1 VVVVKRRLRLLA
13 VLLLALA
20 ASPARLTTAQETRAD
35 GGVGITVYEDPNYG
49 GRSASFRDEVPDLR
63 RFDLNDKISSFSI
76 ARGETWEVCVDI
88 DYGGRCQVVTGAE
101 PDLRRRSGW
110 HDTISSMHRIRGG
123 SRRGGGGGISGGTE
137 AVLPGA
143 AGRPQ
148 ISLYDRTG
156 FRGSSR
162 VVDSPMSSLG
172 SFGPRVRSVR
182 IMTGRWELC
191 EGTRWSDRCVV
202 VQDSITDIGRSGL
215 RGVSSVRPR

>member
-1 VVVVKRRLRLLA
+1 MSWSWSSGRCVCSP

-20 ASPARLTTAQETRAD
+20 ASPAPLTTAQETRAD

-88 DYGGRCQVVTGAE
+88 DYGGRCQVFTGAE

-123 SRRGGGGGISGGTE
+123 SRRGGGRPP
-137 AVLPGA
+137 V
-143 AGRPQ
+143 GRPQ